1 MAVSSWLIGSGV
13 PAGDAPALISTP
25 DARIAASLWTAQ
37 AAAATVSL
45 VGVGVLLGWA
55 FGIASLKHVVPG
67 LVSMVPNTA
76 LCLLGAVVFQ
86 RARAPVPP
94 TLYAAGQ
101 AIALLVAVVSGLT
114 LLQYL
119 SHQDFGID
127 QFLFLDDTRVMLAE
141 YPGRMA
147 PVTAICLLLSSFS
160 LLLGRWTHVPCVLA
174 VWVLLFGILAVT
186 GYAFGVSS
194 LYQVM
199 GYTSVA
205 LHTAVALV
213 LLSVAMLPI
222 ILSRSAGGDVA
233 RRLLWMVPLLL
244 LWLDWLVL
252 QGEKAQWYDSRFG
265 YAVSAVSA
273 MAASTAVILLVAY
286 KLHLADRQRQ
296 QALVQLAELNSQ
308 LEAKVAD
315 RTQAL
320 ANEQLAQEIAER
332 KQAEERVHRL
342 SLTDELTGLLNRRGF
357 FLLAEQA
364 LKTARRVRNE
374 LTLIYIDLD
383 GLKRTNDERGHQA
396 GDTMIVETAQ
406 LLKASFRESDLV
418 ARLGGD
424 EFAVLAVSG
433 DTPASMLQRLQRALG
448 RFNKDGVLPDPLS
461 FSVGSVGCRPQDE
474 LSLMELLAEA
484 DARMYLQKQEHKQ
497 ASTLPNAGA

>member
-1 MAVSSWLIGSGV
+1 M
-13 PAGDAPALISTP
+13 STP
-25 DARIAASLWTAQ
+25 DSRIAASLWTAQ

-45 VGVGVLLGWA
+45 VGAGVLLGWA

-76 LCLLGAVVFQ
+76 LCLCLLGAVVFQ
-86 RARAPVPP
+86 RARAAVPP

-127 QFLFLDDTRVMLAE
+127 QFLFLDDTRVMPAE

-174 VWVLLFGILAVT
+174 VWVLLFGVLAVT

-194 LYQVM
+194 LYQVI

-213 LLSVAMLPI
+213 LLSVAMLASRPRQGMLPI

-315 RTQAL
+315 RTQALTL

-433 DTPASMLQRLQRALG
+433 DTPESMLQRLQRALG